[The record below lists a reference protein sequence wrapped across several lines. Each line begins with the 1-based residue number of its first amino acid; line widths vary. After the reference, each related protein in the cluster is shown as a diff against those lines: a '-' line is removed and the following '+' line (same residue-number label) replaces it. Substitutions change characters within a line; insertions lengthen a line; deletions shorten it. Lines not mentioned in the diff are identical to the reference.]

1 MLGNESLKN
10 LIYRK
15 AELYCKNSEV
25 SLSGVQPLSRRY
37 TDEERIQPT
46 LEKNS
51 IKSILECTPLE
62 TDGRG
67 NFVDREN
74 RKIILKGINVDGSMK
89 LPSKPAL
96 CSRHG
101 NCTDP
106 NDIFFDGESVSF
118 VGRPFPI
125 EDAEEH
131 FQRIKSCGYNM
142 IRYLVTWEAIEHLGP
157 GEYDEDFID
166 YTIKILRKVYE
177 IGGLYVVIDF
187 HQDVWSRF
195 SGGCGAPV
203 WTFYAAGLQ
212 PRRFQRTEAVI
223 YHNDPKYSD
232 KPESLP
238 KMLWPTNY
246 NRLASLTMFT
256 LFFGGDLYFPKCKIN
271 GENVKVYLQRHL
283 IECIGHFW
291 ERLTLALP
299 EMLSNGSLL
308 GIELLN
314 EPNNGIIG
322 LFDIGQL
329 HEDQQL
335 RVDTCPT
342 VFDCLKMGMG
352 LPCELDVYRISVAG
366 PKKEGTRLVDPLGCK
381 AWLSPEEA
389 EFYDNK
395 YHWKRDPEWIMGQC
409 IFLTHGIWGWKNDFF
424 PETFSKLK
432 LAPVGRLEV
441 VNQKCHLLDRHYF
454 SRVQNP
460 DIGIPKGTLIDF
472 DFFTNRS
479 YIDFYVAFKEIIRAV
494 TPQIFLFMEPPV
506 MEVPP
511 RLKGDERH
519 IVDSKT
525 VFSPHY
531 YDGMSL
537 MFKSWNSKYNVDTL
551 GILRKR
557 YSKPFLGITF
567 GENAIKNCFARQ
579 FIEMRKE
586 CEENLGSIPVLMSET
601 GMPFDMDNKQA
612 YKDGDYS
619 SQTTALD
626 MISLALEALKM
637 SHAYWCYTCI
647 NSHEWGDSWNN
658 EDFSF
663 WSADDRSSDLGD
675 VSPKLSVTY
684 SGNYKPQQEAGNGSV
699 SSEKPR
705 RFSNKLSLKQEKSN
719 SVDVCIDS
727 DKESKKNT
735 KATSSE
741 STNNVIGNRV
751 DDLQETERGA
761 QRRRNS
767 AFSRRRSSDLYK
779 TEGKCFTSP
788 DGIRAVSAVVRP
800 YVIATRG
807 AIVVTEFNLKI
818 GRFALTVKF
827 DSLNKN
833 DSKIPTVIFVP
844 RWHYPALSYEDI
856 YLTSG
861 SVRYNEELEYLEWY
875 HDFENQGKEDIP
887 NNGNKTI
894 IIKAS
899 KRFLPD
905 GSLCPSISS
914 TSLPVPGCNI
924 V

>member
-1 MLGNESLKN
+1 MVWNESLKD
-10 LIYRK
+10 LFCRK

-37 TDEERIQPT
+37 GNEERILPT
-46 LEKNS
+46 LEENS
-51 IKSILECTPLE
+51 SKSILECTPLE

-67 NFVDREN
+67 NFVDGKD
-74 RKIILKGINVDGSMK
+74 RKIFLKGINVDGSMK
-89 LPSKPAL
+89 FPSKPAL

-106 NDIFFDGESVSF
+106 DDIFFEGESVSF
-118 VGRPFPI
+118 VGRPFPL
-125 EDAEEH
+125 EEAEEH

-157 GEYDEDFID
+157 GEYDEGFID
-166 YTIKILRKVYE
+166 YTIKMLRKVYE

-195 SGGCGAPV
+195 SGGCGAPI

-212 PRRFQRTEAVI
+212 PRRFQKTEAVM
-223 YHNDPKYSD
+223 YHNDPKHS
-232 KPESLP
+232 KHPGSLP

-271 GENVKVYLQRHL
+271 GENVKFYLQRQFMK
-283 IECIGHFW
+283 CVGHFW
-291 ERLTLALP
+291 ERITLALP
-299 EMLSNGSLL
+299 EMLENGSLL
-308 GIELLN
+308 GVELLN
-314 EPNNGIIG
+314 EPNNGVIG
-322 LFDIGQL
+322 LHDIGLL

-352 LPCELDVYRISVAG
+352 LPCELDVYRISIAG
-366 PKKEGTRLVDPLGCK
+366 PKKDGTRLVDPLGCK

-389 EFYDNK
+389 KFYDNK
-395 YHWKRDPEWIMGQC
+395 YHWERDPEWTMGQC
-409 IFLTHGIWGWKNDFF
+409 IYLLHGIWGWKDDFH
-424 PETFSKLK
+424 PEKFSLLK
-432 LAPVGRLEV
+432 LAPTARVEI
-441 VNQKCHLLDRHYF
+441 VNQKCFVLDRSYF
-454 SRVQNP
+454 SRVQSP
-460 DIGIPKGTLIDF
+460 DIGVPKGTLVDF
-472 DFFTNRS
+472 DFFTNHS
-479 YIDFYVAFKEIIRAV
+479 YIDFYVEYKAVIRAV
-494 TPQIFLFMEPPV
+494 TPRIFLFMEPPV

-511 RLKGDERH
+511 RLKGNEQH

-567 GENAIKNCFARQ
+567 GEKAIKNSFARQ
-579 FIEMRKE
+579 FIEIKRE

-637 SHAYWCYTCI
+637 SHAYWCYTSI
-647 NSHEWGDSWNN
+647 NSHDWGDSWNN

-663 WSADDRSSDLGD
+663 WSLEDSDRYWGEDSD
-675 VSPKLSVTY
+675 KLSGSY
-684 SGNYKPQQEAGNGSV
+684 SSNQKPVQEAGNESV

-705 RFSNKLSLKQEKSN
+705 
-719 SVDVCIDS
+719 I
-727 DKESKKNT
+727 
-735 KATSSE
+735 
-741 STNNVIGNRV
+741 
-751 DDLQETERGA
+751 
-761 QRRRNS
+761 
-767 AFSRRRSSDLYK
+767 FSRRRLSSQNKKTNNIVVSDRERTNSVEELSPENSKNVVNNEIGNGQVMEKDTLGERNSLSYSRRNSDFFK
-779 TEGKCFTSP
+779 TEGKLLTSP
-788 DGIRAVSAVVRP
+788 DGIRAVNAVVRP

-807 AIVVTEFNLKI
+807 DIVVTEFNLKI

-844 RWHYPALSYEDI
+844 RWHYPALTYEDI

-861 SVRYNEELEYLEWY
+861 SVKYNEKLEYLEWY
-875 HDFENQGKEDIP
+875 HDSYNQSKEDIS
-887 NNGNKTI
+887 NNGNETL
-894 IIKAS
+894 IIKS
-899 KRFLPD
+899 NKRFGPYGNLRP
-905 GSLCPSISS
+905 GISS
-914 TSLPVPGCNI
+914 ASLSLPGCNI